1 MPVTNMPV
9 TTNVA
14 LGVGGGIA
22 AYKAAELARAL
33 MERGFS
39 VQVLMTRSAEEFIR
53 PLTFAA
59 LTGRKVLTHLFGAA
73 SPEDTLASAIEHIR
87 VAQENQVLVIAPATA
102 DLLAKLAHGLAD
114 DLLTTTYLAFTG
126 PVVLAPAMNTN
137 MWNHPATQENLKTL
151 RSRGHMIIEPD
162 EGILACGM
170 VGPGRLAEPERI
182 AEAVRTAA
190 TSGRHAQSDLD
201 SETVL
206 ITAGPTQESLDS
218 VRYLSNRSSGK
229 MGYALAEAAVARGAR
244 VILVSGPV
252 SLTAPAGVELIPVR
266 TAEEMRK
273 AVMDHLEQATIIVKS
288 AAVADYHRANPPQQ
302 KVKKTAARLS
312 LELDPTPDILAEA
325 GRKKG
330 DRLLV
335 GFAAETENLIEEA
348 RRKLHSKNCDMVVA
362 NLVSQPGIGFESDEN
377 EVTLVLRTGET
388 IPVPRASKATI
399 AQRILDEM
407 LKLRLVLH
415 SAK

>member
-1 MPVTNMPV
+1 MPVKA
-9 TTNVA
+9 NVA

-22 AYKAAELARAL
+22 AYKAAELARTL

-59 LTGRKVLTHLFGAA
+59 LTGRKVITNLFSAA
-73 SPEDTLASAIEHIR
+73 SAEDTLASAIEHIR
-87 VAQENQVLVIAPATA
+87 VAQENQILVIAPATA

-114 DLLTTTYLAFTG
+114 DFLTTTYLAFTG
-126 PVVLAPAMNTN
+126 PVVLAPAMNSN
-137 MWNHPATQENLKTL
+137 MWNHPATQENLRIL
-151 RSRGHMIIEPD
+151 RTRGHVIVEPD
-162 EGILACGM
+162 DGILACGM
-170 VGPGRLAEPERI
+170 VGPGRLAEPEVI
-182 AEAVRTAA
+182 TQAVAEVALAA
-190 TSGRHAQSDLD
+190 HPMRDLEG
-201 SETVL
+201 ETIL
-206 ITAGPTQESLDS
+206 ITAGPTQEPLDP

-229 MGYALAEAAVARGAR
+229 MGYALAEAAAARGAR
-244 VILVSGPV
+244 VILISGPV
-252 SLTAPAGVELIPVR
+252 MLAAPAGVELVRVR
-266 TAEEMRK
+266 TALEMRQ
-273 AVMDHLEQATIIVKS
+273 AVMDHLEQTTMIIKA
-288 AAVADYHRANPPQQ
+288 AAVADYQRTNPPQQ

-348 RRKLHSKNCDMVVA
+348 RRKLKSKNCDMVVA
-362 NLVSQPGIGFESDEN
+362 NLVSQQGIGFESDEN
-377 EVTLVLRTGET
+377 EVTLVLSTGET
-388 IPVPRASKATI
+388 IPVARAPKSAI
-399 AQRILDEM
+399 SHRIFDEM
-407 LKLRLVLH
+407 MRLRLALH